1 MIRIKNAVFTAV
13 LAVFV
18 LFAGSTYSQ
27 DLGKKTPEER
37 AQKRADKMNEKL
49 SLSNEQYK
57 EIYNAFLSQ
66 AQQMEVL
73 WSNKDMDKTTRKD
86 QMKSIR
92 QGTNSKISS
101 LLTAEQLTKFEKFKE
116 ERKQKHKQK
125 RKMKKD
131 GSERQKKPKTK
142 LK

>member
-1 MIRIKNAVFTAV
+1 MIRIKNAVFAAV
-13 LAVFV
+13 LAAFV

-27 DLGKKTPEER
+27 DLGKKTSEER
-37 AQKRADKMNEKL
+37 AQKRADKMNQHL

-66 AQQMEVL
+66 AQQVQAL
-73 WSNKDMDKTTRKD
+73 KSNKDMDKTARKE

-92 QGTNSKISS
+92 QGTDSKITS
-101 LLTAEQLTKFEKFKE
+101 LLNSEQVTKYEKFKE
-116 ERKQKHKQK
+116 ERKQKHMQK
-125 RKMKKD
+125 KKMKKD
-131 GSERQKKPKTK
+131 GSKREKKPKTK